1 MRLPRFYGLIDNVR
15 GDDDAFRIEDV
26 KDLDFLLVLLRSY
39 LPAKHY
45 FFLSRWP
52 FRKAVQEVL
61 DRFVSFHVRQGERPR
76 DRR

>member
-1 MRLPRFYGLIDNVR
+1 MRLPRSFCGLIGNVR
-15 GDDDAFRIEDV
+15 SDDDAFRIENIEDF
-26 KDLDFLLVLLRSY
+26 DFLLILLRSY

-76 DRR
+76 N